1 MSVQLAGLFPVFIQR
16 AERCLL
22 LGNLR
27 LDFAHAATEYVSKYI
42 RMLAVGVMVLGVA
55 FAVLDRCQLLP
66 RLPEVAA
73 VATTAAVSAVSLSF
87 RSRSRKTAAA
97 RLRGKPAACANRA

>member
-1 MSVQLAGLFPVFIQR
+1 MNL
-16 AERCLL
+16 AERD
-22 LGNLR
+22 N
-27 LDFAHAATEYVSKYI
+27 DFAHAATEYVSKYI

-73 VATTAAVSAVSLSF
+73 VATTAAVSADQSQSV
-87 RSRSRKTAAA
+87 R
-97 RLRGKPAACANRA
+97 N